1 MSFTLKTFNFT
12 SDIHVDFYKS
22 KINPKKLPE
31 YFMEG
36 IPQAETLIVAGD
48 LANNNED
55 SIRLLEILLNFWK
68 TVILVDGNHDW
79 YGDYRKTIGS
89 GRWAR
94 LKKYFQS
101 EKQLIFLGSDAGIF
115 QSSDGFKI
123 AGSNMWYD
131 IESPDVLNS
140 VMIYMNDGRM
150 IGVGKI
156 EELSRKEFI
165 FYNKVIDDVDLFV
178 SHVPLADQFCRLSG
192 YEDKCYLRKVR
203 LSEKKVYLSGHM
215 HEGYSMSFESGIFLS
230 KPIGYS
236 YEGKR
241 FGFFDMEKKNFL

>member
-36 IPQAETLIVAGD
+36 IPKTETLIVAGD

-55 SIRLLEILLNFWK
+55 SIKLLKILLESWK

-79 YGDYRKTIGS
+79 YGDIKKTIEN

-94 LKKYFQS
+94 LKRHFQN
-101 EKQLIFLGSDAGIF
+101 EERLIFLGSEKGILE
-115 QSSDGFKI
+115 SSDGFKI

-131 IESPDVLNS
+131 IESPDVLVS
-140 VMIYMNDGRM
+140 AMTYMNDGRM
-150 IGVGKI
+150 IGIGKM
-156 EELSRKEFI
+156 EDLARKELS
-165 FYNKVIDDVDLFV
+165 FYNDVIDKVDLFV
-178 SHVPLADQFCRLSG
+178 SHVPLIDQFCGLPG
-192 YEDKCYLRKVR
+192 FGDKCYYRRVR

-215 HEGYSMSFESGIFLS
+215 HEGYSMAFESGIFLS
-230 KPIGYS
+230 KPIGYDFK
-236 YEGKR
+236 GR
-241 FGFFDMEKKNFL
+241 TFGHFDMTTRKFL